1 MAKKNERRIFERMV
15 EDMCAL
21 EQDSRLLDDCMT
33 LSEEAIRR
41 VPLRCRIIALGF
53 VKGFT
58 LEQLNEKLVQQ
69 GCPKLYI
76 RNFWEATL
84 VYAFRKGL
92 SYEAWKELHGRCS
105 EIFETME
112 KPEWFTGKRITY
124 GELERYVMENSDT
137 AGDERLTHYITRGVR
152 GELMTKHITTMVG
165 RKLLSVED
173 EDGLIAFLAE
183 NAEAFSPMRE
193 KARYYLCK
201 YLYYYLNRR
210 IESYFAACRKGRGI
224 DEALCDLLALKVVT
238 VLRRHQRMSE
248 SDKRAEIEKSA
259 ISCGELFD
267 EFNYFYFNY
276 VSSDWV
282 EILMECYGSAE
293 EIPAAQKKRIAD
305 VLRKG
310 HPAAKLI
317 SDAAVISRR
326 ISEMEAEEDEAP
338 VKSRAGELALY
349 KYIQG
354 TLDIDRTTLICFL
367 LFLASDAIMPE
378 THRLNQDRLQDIL
391 ISCGYTPLDTE
402 DDFDWFVVEFLESRH
417 PQDFLMEVMLD
428 YAKRSENS
436 FLYRLYGHSV
446 SYGEE
451 LVRVMVNKA

>member
-1 MAKKNERRIFERMV
+1 MAKKNERLVFERMV
-15 EDMCAL
+15 ADMTAL
-21 EQDSRLLDDCMT
+21 EQDSRLLDDCME

-58 LEQLNEKLVQQ
+58 LKQLNEKLVQQ

-84 VYAFRKGL
+84 VYAFQHGL
-92 SYEAWKELHGRCS
+92 SYGAWKEMHGTCS
-105 EIFETME
+105 ALFENME
-112 KPEWFTGKRITY
+112 RPEWFAGKRITY
-124 GELERYVMENSDT
+124 GELERYVLENSDT
-137 AGDERLTHYITRGVR
+137 AGDERVTHYITKGVHD
-152 GELMTKHITTMVG
+152 ELTTRRVTELVS
-165 RKLLSVED
+165 RKMLSVRD
-173 EDGLIAFLAE
+173 EGELIAFLE
-183 NAEAFSPMRE
+183 QNAEAFSPMRE

-210 IESYFAACRKGRGI
+210 IESYFAACEKKQGI
-224 DEALCDLLALKVVT
+224 DEALSDLLALKVVT
-238 VLRRHQRMSE
+238 TLRRHQRMTE
-248 SDKRAEIEKSA
+248 AEKRAEIAKSP

-267 EFNYFYFNY
+267 EFSCFYFDY
-276 VSSDWV
+276 ISSDWV
-282 EILMECYGSAE
+282 EILMECYGTVE
-293 EIPAAQKKRIAD
+293 EIPAAQKKRLAN

-310 HPAAKLI
+310 KPELLKL
-317 SDAAVISRR
+317 SDEAVIRR
-326 ISEMEAEEDEAP
+326 RMDDMEADEDAAP

-367 LFLASDAIMPE
+367 MFFASDAMMPDA
-378 THRLNQDRLQDIL
+378 HRLTPKRMQDIL
-391 ISCGYTPLDTE
+391 VRCGYTPLDTE
-402 DDFDWFVVEFLESRH
+402 DDFDWFVVEFLESSH
-417 PQDFLMEVMLD
+417 PKDFLMEVLLD

-436 FLYRLYGHSV
+436 FLYRLYGRSV

>member
-1 MAKKNERRIFERMV
+1 MAKNERLVFERMV

-21 EQDSRLLDDCMT
+21 EQDSRLLDECMD

-41 VPLRCRIIALGF
+41 VPMRCRIIALGF

-58 LEQLNEKLVQQ
+58 LEELNEKLVQQ

-84 VYAFRKGL
+84 VYAFRNGL
-92 SYEAWKELHGRCS
+92 GYDAWKALHTQCGAIY
-105 EIFETME
+105 EEME
-112 KPEWFTGKRITY
+112 KPDWFAGKRITY
-124 GELERYVMENSDT
+124 GELERYVRENSDT
-137 AGDERLTHYITRGVR
+137 AGDERMTRYITKGIR
-152 GELMTKHITTMVG
+152 GELMTQRVTQLVSSRM
-165 RKLLSVED
+165 LSVQD
-173 EDGLIAFLAE
+173 EAGLIDFLVQ
-183 NAEAFSPMRE
+183 NAEMFSPMRE

-210 IESYFAACRKGRGI
+210 IESYFAACEKKQGV
-224 DEALCDLLALKVVT
+224 DEALSDLLALKVVT
-238 VLRRHQRMSE
+238 KLRRHQRME
-248 SDKRAEIEKSA
+248 EADKRREIAASP

-267 EFNYFYFNY
+267 EFSYFYFDY
-276 VSSDWV
+276 VSCDWV
-282 EILMECYGSAE
+282 EILMECYGAVE
-293 EIPAAQKKRIAD
+293 EIPAAEKKRVAD

-310 HPAAKLI
+310 RPALRLL
-317 SDAAVISRR
+317 SDAAVIRKR
-326 ISEMEAEEDEAP
+326 MAEMEAEEDEAP

-378 THRLNQDRLQDIL
+378 AHKLTVERLQDIL

-417 PQDFLMEVMLD
+417 PKDFLMEVMLD

-436 FLYRLYGHSV
+436 FLYRLYGRSV
-446 SYGEE
+446 SYGDE
-451 LVRVMVNKA
+451 LVRVMIKKQ

>member
-1 MAKKNERRIFERMV
+1 MAKKNERLVFERMV
-15 EDMCAL
+15 ADMCAL
-21 EQDSRLLDDCMT
+21 EQDSRLLDDCMS

-41 VPLRCRIIALGF
+41 VPLRCRIIAMGF

-58 LEQLNEKLVQQ
+58 LEQLNEKLIQQ

-84 VYAFRKGL
+84 VYAFRHGL
-92 SYEAWKELHGRCS
+92 SYAAWKALHAQCS
-105 EIFETME
+105 EILEGIE
-112 KPEWFTGKRITY
+112 RPDWFTGKRITY
-124 GELERYVMENSDT
+124 GELERYVRENSDT
-137 AGDERLTHYITRGVR
+137 AGDERMTHYITKGVR
-152 GELMTKHITTMVG
+152 GELMTQRITELVS
-165 RKLLSVED
+165 RKMLSVGD
-173 EDGLIAFLAE
+173 EAGLIAFLSD

-210 IESYFAACRKGRGI
+210 IETYFAACEKKRGV
-224 DEALCDLLALKVVT
+224 DEALSDLLALKVVT
-238 VLRRHQRMSE
+238 TLRRHQRMSE
-248 SDKRAEIEKSA
+248 SDKREEIARSA

-267 EFNYFYFNY
+267 EFNYFYFGY
-276 VSSDWV
+276 VSCDWV
-282 EILMECYGSAE
+282 EILMECYE
-293 EIPAAQKKRIAD
+293 TVKEIPAAQKKRLAD

-310 HPAAKLI
+310 KPALRLM
-317 SDAAVISRR
+317 SDEAVISKR
-326 ISEMEAEEDEAP
+326 MNDVEEDGDAP

-367 LFLASDAIMPE
+367 LFFASDAIMPE
-378 THRLNQDRLQDIL
+378 AHRLSVERMEEIL
-391 ISCGYTPLDTE
+391 IRCGYTPLDTE
-402 DDFDWFVVEFLESRH
+402 NDFDWFVVEFLESKH
-417 PQDFLMEVMLD
+417 PKEFLMDVMLD

-436 FLYRLYGHSV
+436 FLYHLYGRSV

-451 LVRVMVNKA
+451 LARVMVNKA

>member
-1 MAKKNERRIFERMV
+1 MAKNDRLVFERMV

-21 EQDSRLLDDCMT
+21 EQDSRLLDECIDLT
-33 LSEEAIRR
+33 EEAIRR

-53 VKGFT
+53 VKGFA
-58 LEQLNEKLVQQ
+58 LDELNEKLAQQ

-84 VYAFRKGL
+84 VYAFRNGL
-92 SYEAWKELHGRCS
+92 SYGAWKALHEQCS
-105 EIFETME
+105 AIYEKME
-112 KPEWFTGKRITY
+112 KPDWFTGKRITY
-124 GELERYVMENSDT
+124 GELERYVRENSDT
-137 AGDERLTHYITRGVR
+137 AGDEHMTHYITKGIR
-152 GELMTKHITTMVG
+152 GELMTQRVTHLVNSKM
-165 RKLLSVED
+165 LSVKD
-173 EDGLIAFLAE
+173 EAGLIEFLVQ
-183 NAEAFSPMRE
+183 NAEMFSPMRE

-210 IESYFAACRKGRGI
+210 IESYFAACEKKQGV
-224 DEALCDLLALKVVT
+224 DEALSDLLALKVVT
-238 VLRRHQRMSE
+238 TLRRHQRMDE
-248 SDKRAEIEKSA
+248 ADKRKEIAASA

-267 EFNYFYFNY
+267 EFNYFYFDY
-276 VSSDWV
+276 VSCDWV
-282 EILMECYGSAE
+282 EILMECYGTVE
-293 EIPAAQKKRIAD
+293 EIPAAQKKRVAE

-310 HPAAKLI
+310 RPALRLM
-317 SDAAVISRR
+317 SDTAVIRKR
-326 ISEMEAEEDEAP
+326 MAEMEAEEDEAP

-378 THRLNQDRLQDIL
+378 AHKLTAERMHDIL
-391 ISCGYTPLDTE
+391 IRCGYKPLDVE
-402 DDFDWFVVEFLESRH
+402 DDFDWFVLEFLESRR
-417 PQDFLMEVMLD
+417 PRDFLMEVMLD

-446 SYGEE
+446 SYGDE
-451 LVRVMVNKA
+451 LVRMMIKKQ

>member
-1 MAKKNERRIFERMV
+1 MARNERLVFERMV

-21 EQDSRLLDDCMT
+21 EQDSRLLDECMD

-58 LEQLNEKLVQQ
+58 LEELNEKLAQQ

-84 VYAFRKGL
+84 VYAFRNGL
-92 SYEAWKELHGRCS
+92 AYEAWKALHEQCS
-105 EIFETME
+105 AIYQGME
-112 KPEWFTGKRITY
+112 KPDWFTGKRITY
-124 GELERYVMENSDT
+124 GELERYVRENSDT
-137 AGDERLTHYITRGVR
+137 AGDERMTHYITKGIR
-152 GELMTKHITTMVG
+152 GEMMTQRVTELVSSRM
-165 RKLLSVED
+165 LSVGNEA
-173 EDGLIAFLAE
+173 ELVEFLVQ

-210 IESYFAACRKGRGI
+210 IESYFDACEKKRGV
-224 DEALCDLLALKVVT
+224 DEALSELLVLKVVT
-238 VLRRHQRMSE
+238 ALRRHQRMNE
-248 SDKRAEIEKSA
+248 ADKRAQIAGSP

-267 EFNYFYFNY
+267 EFNYFYFGY

-282 EILMECYGSAE
+282 EILMECYGTVE
-293 EIPAAQKKRIAD
+293 EIPAAQKKRLAQ

-310 HPAAKLI
+310 KPALHLL
-317 SDAAVISRR
+317 SDEAVIRKR
-326 ISEMEAEEDEAP
+326 MNEMEDDAEDAP
-338 VKSRAGELALY
+338 GKSRAGELALY

-367 LFLASDAIMPE
+367 LFFSSDAQMPDA
-378 THRLNQDRLQDIL
+378 HRMTVERLQEIL
-391 ISCGYTPLDTE
+391 IRCGYTPLDTE
-402 DDFDWFVVEFLESRH
+402 DDFDWFVAEFLESRH
-417 PQDFLMEVMLD
+417 PKDFLMDVMLD

-436 FLYRLYGHSV
+436 FLYRLYGRSV
-446 SYGEE
+446 SYGDE
-451 LVRVMVNKA
+451 LVRVMVKKA